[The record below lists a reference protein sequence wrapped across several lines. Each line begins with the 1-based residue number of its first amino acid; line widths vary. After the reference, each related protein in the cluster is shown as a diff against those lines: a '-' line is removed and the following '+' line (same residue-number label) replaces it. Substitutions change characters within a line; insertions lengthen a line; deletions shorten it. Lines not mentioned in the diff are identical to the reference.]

1 MIEWGRQKKSNAGK
15 TMRWC
20 DAGTCRGHYSS
31 RHRSKAKEGNIAE
44 RMLEQT
50 LKHSDVGRIVILY
63 WWKRVVVEFWSVT
76 LEWGTEAPLAG
87 SSGCR
92 PSRESLQIVLTGV
105 LQRSDTYSIHTV
117 ESYCI
122 LAYHHFFSLRS
133 FPPLVLAAS
142 YCAAKSSQFHSTLLP
157 AIANNVNSGGNLVCL
172 CICPSGALCL
182 VFRLPLYCFRLLS
195 SCITNTT
202 LAMPPMRTGGTAM
215 MMQPKAAIYEVSSA
229 LLADLLEST
238 LWK

>member
-1 MIEWGRQKKSNAGK
+1 MK
-15 TMRWC
+15 TCGCW
-20 DAGTCRGHYSS
+20 
-31 RHRSKAKEGNIAE
+31 
-44 RMLEQT
+44 
-50 LKHSDVGRIVILY
+50 V
-63 WWKRVVVEFWSVT
+63 FT

-105 LQRSDTYSIHTV
+105 LQRSDTYNIHTV

-122 LAYHHFFSLRS
+122 LACHHFFSLRS

-182 VFRLPLYCFRLLS
+182 VFRLPLFQPDIVSDCS
-195 SCITNTT
+195 AAVSQT

>member
-1 MIEWGRQKKSNAGK
+1 M
-15 TMRWC
+15 WC
-20 DAGTCRGHYSS
+20 RNLPRT
-31 RHRSKAKEGNIAE
+31 
-44 RMLEQT
+44 LQQQT
-50 LKHSDVGRIVILY
+50 PLQGQRRKHSWKNVRANTQTQWCGQDRNLILMKTCGC
-63 WWKRVVVEFWSVT
+63 WVFT

-105 LQRSDTYSIHTV
+105 FQWSDTYNIQTV

-157 AIANNVNSGGNLVCL
+157 AIANNVNSGGNLVFL

-182 VFRLPLYCFRLLS
+182 VFRLPLF
-195 SCITNTT
+195 
-202 LAMPPMRTGGTAM
+202 
-215 MMQPKAAIYEVSSA
+215 QPDIVSDCSAI
-229 LLADLLEST
+229 
-238 LWK
+238 

>member
-1 MIEWGRQKKSNAGK
+1 MWLLSFYPGVRYWSTI
-15 TMRWC
+15 
-20 DAGTCRGHYSS
+20 
-31 RHRSKAKEGNIAE
+31 
-44 RMLEQT
+44 
-50 LKHSDVGRIVILY
+50 GRIIRVSSFERIVTNSFDRCSSTKWYVQHPHSWILLY
-63 WWKRVVVEFWSVT
+63 ICV
-76 LEWGTEAPLAG
+76 
-87 SSGCR
+87 SSFFQ
-92 PSRESLQIVLTGV
+92 SL
-105 LQRSDTYSIHTV
+105 
-117 ESYCI
+117 
-122 LAYHHFFSLRS
+122 FSLRS

-157 AIANNVNSGGNLVCL
+157 AIANNVNSGGNLVFL

-182 VFRLPLYCFRLLS
+182 VFRLPLFQPDIVSDCSML